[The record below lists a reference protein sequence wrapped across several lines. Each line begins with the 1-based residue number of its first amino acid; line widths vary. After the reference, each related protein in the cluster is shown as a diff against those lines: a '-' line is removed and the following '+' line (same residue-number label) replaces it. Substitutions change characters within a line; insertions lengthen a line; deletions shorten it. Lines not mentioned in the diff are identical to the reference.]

1 MRNNYTK
8 LTMAVTLAVFTMMTV
23 LVTMQKTHAFATLVQ
38 VNTSLATNQTGNQ
51 AGNQTGN
58 QTGNQSSQPLIPEQ
72 PVYTP

>member
-8 LTMAVTLAVFTMMTV
+8 LTMAMTLVVFIMMAP
-23 LVTMQKTHAFATLVQ
+23 LVTMQTTHAFATFSQ
-38 VNTSLATNQTGNQ
+38 VNTTFATNQTGNL
-51 AGNQTGN
+51 TGN

>member
-1 MRNNYTK
+1 M
-8 LTMAVTLAVFTMMTV
+8 TLAVFTMMTV
-23 LVTMQKTHAFATLVQ
+23 LVTMQTTHAFATFVQ

-51 AGNQTGN
+51 IGN